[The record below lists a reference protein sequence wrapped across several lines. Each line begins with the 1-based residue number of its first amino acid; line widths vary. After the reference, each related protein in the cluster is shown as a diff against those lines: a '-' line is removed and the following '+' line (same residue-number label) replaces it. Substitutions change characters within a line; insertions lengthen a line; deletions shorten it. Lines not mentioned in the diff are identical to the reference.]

1 MNPFTHAIRVGISR
15 GWIEFMNSLRAP
27 QDLVFYIGV
36 SGGALAMLVAN
47 SDSPV
52 EGTSVLMPSV
62 LLPSILAALL
72 VFGNVIGPA
81 YTIAAEREDGT
92 LLRSK
97 ALPYGTTGYATGQ
110 VVLNSAG
117 MVPPLAIII
126 VPSLFLFDSVMSRG
140 AVGWLLVIA
149 LLVLGTLAT
158 LPIGIIAGSLAKSSR
173 LVGTWVMAPLVGL
186 VMISGILGPIDNL
199 WGWVQGVAQVFPMYW
214 LGLGMRTAFLPDS
227 AVTYELGDSWR
238 TVEVFGVLGAWA
250 IAGLVLAPIVLRRM
264 ARREAGSLVEA
275 RKQEQLQRIG

>member
-140 AVGWLLVIA
+140 AVGVVAGHRAARPRNSRNLADRHYRRLSRQKLQAGWH
-149 LLVLGTLAT
+149 LGDGT
-158 LPIGIIAGSLAKSSR
+158 
-173 LVGTWVMAPLVGL
+173 VG
-186 VMISGILGPIDNL
+186 GPCHDLRNPRPDR
-199 WGWVQGVAQVFPMYW
+199 QS
-214 LGLGMRTAFLPDS
+214 LGLGARRRA
-227 AVTYELGDSWR
+227 
-238 TVEVFGVLGAWA
+238 GVPH
-250 IAGLVLAPIVLRRM
+250 VLARSRYADGVPPRLGRNLRAGRFLAHGGGVRR
-264 ARREAGSLVEA
+264 ARRVGDRRAGVGTDSVA
-275 RKQEQLQRIG
+275 QNGAT